1 MYAGTYGGK
10 LLLASPEDLTCQHV
24 TPIKPRK
31 GDTRYVRTDA
41 KGRFTKDQV
50 SKGKSLA
57 SDRRRKS
64 KTVAKKGYGD
74 RADQKRG

>member
-1 MYAGTYGGK
+1 MPPRKT
-10 LLLASPEDLTCQHV
+10 
-24 TPIKPRK
+24 IKPRK

-50 SKGKSLA
+50 SKRKSLA

-74 RADQKRG
+74 RGDQKSC